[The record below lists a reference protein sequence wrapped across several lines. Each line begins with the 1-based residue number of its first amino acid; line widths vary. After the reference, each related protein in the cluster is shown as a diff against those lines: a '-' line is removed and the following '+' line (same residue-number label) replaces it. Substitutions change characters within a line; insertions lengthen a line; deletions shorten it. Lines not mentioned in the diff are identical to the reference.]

1 MPLVTDLVSNLQTP
15 EEERDLSAPENEAP
29 STEIEIKP
37 EHENVA
43 EEVQEQVQSQGK
55 FIKIILAEWD
65 ISCHIKTF

>member
-15 EEERDLSAPENEAP
+15 EEERDLSVPENEAP

-55 FIKIILAEWD
+55 FIKNN
-65 ISCHIKTF
+65 FG

>member
-37 EHENVA
+37 EPENVA

-55 FIKIILAEWD
+55 FIKNN
-65 ISCHIKTF
+65 FG

>member
-43 EEVQEQVQSQGK
+43 QEVQEELQSEGK
-55 FIKIILAEWD
+55 LIKNN
-65 ISCHIKTF
+65 FG